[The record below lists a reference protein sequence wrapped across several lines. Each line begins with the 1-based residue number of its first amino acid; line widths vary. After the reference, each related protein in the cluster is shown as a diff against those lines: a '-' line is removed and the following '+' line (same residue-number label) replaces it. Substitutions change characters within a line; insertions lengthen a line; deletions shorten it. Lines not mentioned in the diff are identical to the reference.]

1 MLSATNLCCLRN
13 EIQLFSNLSF
23 SLEGGEILQVK
34 GPNGSGKTS
43 LLRLLCGLGAMES
56 GEIRWQ
62 DQPVSATRFNYLREI
77 IYIGHNQGVKNE
89 LTVTENLVFFD
100 ALSEQ
105 PSQRPIDEI
114 IRLFELDSLD
124 DCPLHKL
131 SAGQKRRVALARL
144 MLHKKKLWILD
155 EPQTAL
161 DSKGLTLLEQLY
173 QNHIKEQ
180 GMIIVATH
188 HPIQL
193 PATRIKT
200 LTLGR

>member
-13 EIQLFSNLSF
+13 ETQLFSDLSF
-23 SLEGGEILQVK
+23 NLEPGEILQVK

-56 GEIRWQ
+56 GEICWNG
-62 DQPVSATRFNYLREI
+62 QPVSAARFDYLREV

-105 PSQRPIDEI
+105 SSRHPIDEI
-114 IRLFELDSLD
+114 IRRFDLDHLD
-124 DCPLHKL
+124 DSPLHKL

-144 MLHKKKLWILD
+144 MLHRKKLWVLD

-161 DSKGLTLLEQLY
+161 DKKGLALLEQLY
-173 QNHIKEQ
+173 QNHIKEK
-180 GMIIVATH
+180 GMIVVATH
-188 HPIQL
+188 HPIRL

-200 LTLGR
+200 LTLGN